1 MVLNNNLIISCLLL
15 FTASV
20 ACQPAFTVPRSGSD
34 SDESEV
40 EDSEEDREDL
50 FNEAEEAKT
59 QTAPEGGFT
68 PTGEL
73 ITDALQFHI
82 VCESKQTNQQRYS
95 EGAWAGPR
103 QEGLIGAKRGSGNP
117 FFRSTSAQEVVFRR
131 IPLNSGNECFL
142 HWLKA
147 VPGMEIT
154 QSSFRQSVLLPS
166 NEKRE
171 ILGPHSAELDST
183 RNHWYIP
190 LSQAI
195 LRAGT
200 KDARNVTHR
209 LDLRLTSTD
218 HRQFNIRVNF
228 SVEKT

>member
-1 MVLNNNLIISCLLL
+1 MVLNNTLIISCLLL
-15 FTASV
+15 FTASL
-20 ACQPAFTVPRSGSD
+20 ACQPAFTVPRSGSE

-40 EDSEEDREDL
+40 EDSAEDREDL
-50 FNEAEEAKT
+50 FNEDEEAKT
-59 QTAPEGGFT
+59 QTAPMGGFT
-68 PTGEL
+68 PAGEL
-73 ITDALQFHI
+73 ITDALQFQI
-82 VCESKQTNQQRYS
+82 VCEPKQTNQQRYS

-103 QEGLIGAKRGSGNP
+103 QEEPSGAKRGSGNP
-117 FFRSTSAQEVVFRR
+117 LFRSTSAQEVVFRR
-131 IPLNSGNECFL
+131 IPLKPGNECFL
-142 HWLKA
+142 QWLKS
-147 VPGMEIT
+147 VPGTEIT
-154 QSSFRQSVLLPS
+154 QASFRQSILLPS

-171 ILGPHSAELDST
+171 ISGPHSAELNST

-218 HRQFNIRVNF
+218 HKQFNIRVNF